1 MFAFSINYTCKMEEL
16 IEIRNSLLKSAKA
29 KDIDEVMWVIN
40 DLDSYIFARNKEEEQ
55 TTDADR

>member
-1 MFAFSINYTCKMEEL
+1 MEEL